1 MKIPLRMYWSLLANY
16 LRQQRLRVGLVAIL
30 LLSGIGLQL
39 VNPQILRFFIDTAQS
54 GGATQSLLLAA
65 LLFIGVAI
73 GYQWLTVLTT
83 YLSEHVGWTAT
94 NALRSDLALHCL
106 RLDPSFH
113 KERSSG
119 ELIERI
125 DGDAS
130 VLANFFSQFV
140 IQVLGNL
147 LLLLGVL
154 LVLALEDWRV
164 AAVLSVLSVV
174 VLLSLVSV
182 QRVAVPH
189 WQAARQASADQ
200 FGFIAERLAGTEDI
214 RSSGAADY
222 TLHKLYHWMRER
234 LLKERKASVIGMST
248 DILPQLC
255 LVLSTSLIFTLGYI
269 LHQRGAMTTGTVYMV
284 LFYTGLLFQP
294 LMFISNQLQQLQQAT
309 AAIIRVQELFQTRSA
324 IQDGTSGPLP
334 AGPLSIEFDAVTFG
348 YDPEI
353 TVLDQVSFQIR
364 PGQVLGVLG
373 RTGSGKTTLTRLLL
387 RLYDVQAGQIR
398 IGGIDIRDTRRA
410 ELRRR
415 IGMVTQDV
423 QIFHASVRDNLSF
436 FDPSISDERI
446 LAALS
451 DMGLGDWY
459 RSLPRGLDTMLASG
473 EFGLSAGEAQ
483 LLAFTRVFLKDPGL
497 VILDEASSRLDPV
510 TQSRIEQA
518 VDKLLADRSGIV
530 IAHRLATV
538 ERADQILILEH
549 GQIREYGQR
558 MALLN
563 DQSSRFS
570 ELLRVGLDEV
580 LA

>member
-1 MKIPLRMYWSLLANY
+1 MKLPLRMYWSLLANY

-39 VNPQILRFFIDTAQS
+39 VNPQILRYFIDTAQS

-73 GYQWLTVLTT
+73 GYQWLNVLTT

-113 KERSSG
+113 KQRTSG

-164 AAVLSVLSVV
+164 AAVLAVLSIV
-174 VLLSLVSV
+174 VLLALVSV

-214 RSSGAADY
+214 RSSGATDY
-222 TLHKLYHWMRER
+222 TLHKLYGWMRER
-234 LLKERKASVIGMST
+234 LHKERKASVIGMST
-248 DILPQLC
+248 DIVPQLC
-255 LVLSTSLIFTLGYI
+255 LVLSTALIFTLGYI

-284 LFYTGLLFQP
+284 LFYTGLLFQ
-294 LMFISNQLQQLQQAT
+294 LLFISNQLQQLQQAT

-324 IQDGTSGPLP
+324 IQDGDGGPLP
-334 AGPLSIEFDAVTFG
+334 AGALSVEFDAVTFG
-348 YDPEI
+348 YDPGI
-353 TVLDQVSFQIR
+353 TVLDRVSFQIR
-364 PGQVLGVLG
+364 PGQVLGILG
-373 RTGSGKTTLTRLLL
+373 RTGSGKTTITRLLL
-387 RLYDVQAGQIR
+387 RLYDVQAGRIR

-410 ELRRR
+410 DLRRR

-423 QIFHASVRDNLSF
+423 QIFHASVRDNLAF
-436 FDPSISDERI
+436 FDPTISDERI
-446 LAALS
+446 LAALD
-451 DMGLGDWY
+451 DMGLTEWY
-459 RSLPRGLDTMLASG
+459 RSLPRGLDTLLATG

-518 VDKLLADRSGIV
+518 VDKLLANRSGIV

-538 ERADQILILEH
+538 ERADEILILEQ

-558 MALLN
+558 AALLN
-563 DQSSRFS
+563 DPDSRFS
-570 ELLRVGLDEV
+570 ELLRVGIDEV
-580 LA
+580 LV

>member
-1 MKIPLRMYWSLLANY
+1 
-16 LRQQRLRVGLVAIL
+16 
-30 LLSGIGLQL
+30 LSGIGLQL
-39 VNPQILRFFIDTAQS
+39 VNPQILRYFIDTAQS

-73 GYQWLTVLTT
+73 GYQWLNVLTT

-113 KERSSG
+113 KQRTSG

-164 AAVLSVLSVV
+164 AAVLAILSIV
-174 VLLSLVSV
+174 VLLALVSV

-214 RSSGAADY
+214 RSSGATDY
-222 TLHKLYHWMRER
+222 TLHKLYGWMHER
-234 LLKERKASVIGMST
+234 LHKERKASVIGMST
-248 DILPQLC
+248 DIVPQLC
-255 LVLSTSLIFTLGYI
+255 LVLSTALIFTLGYI

-294 LMFISNQLQQLQQAT
+294 LLFISNQLQQLQQAT

-324 IQDGTSGPLP
+324 IQDGDGGPLP
-334 AGPLSIEFDAVTFG
+334 AGALSVEFDAVTFG
-348 YDPEI
+348 YDPGI
-353 TVLDQVSFQIR
+353 TVLDRVSFQIR
-364 PGQVLGVLG
+364 PGQVLGILG
-373 RTGSGKTTLTRLLL
+373 RTGSGKTTITRLLL
-387 RLYDVQAGQIR
+387 RLYDVQAGRIR

-410 ELRRR
+410 DLRRR

-423 QIFHASVRDNLSF
+423 QIFHASVRDNLAF
-436 FDPSISDERI
+436 FDPTISDERI
-446 LAALS
+446 LAALD
-451 DMGLGDWY
+451 DMGLTEWY
-459 RSLPRGLDTMLASG
+459 RSLPRGLDTLLATG

-518 VDKLLADRSGIV
+518 VDKLLANRSGIV

-538 ERADQILILEH
+538 ERADEILILEQ

-558 MALLN
+558 AALLN
-563 DQSSRFS
+563 DPDSRFS
-570 ELLRVGLDEV
+570 ELLRVGIDEV
-580 LA
+580 LV